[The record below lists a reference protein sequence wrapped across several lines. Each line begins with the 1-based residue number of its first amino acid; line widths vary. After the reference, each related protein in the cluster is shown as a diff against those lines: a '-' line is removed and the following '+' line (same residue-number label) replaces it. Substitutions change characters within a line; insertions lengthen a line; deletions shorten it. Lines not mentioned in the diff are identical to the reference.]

1 VIPKLTGVAVG
12 AALVVGFGVC
22 YLLVGRTHT
31 ERIAQLQAEAAR
43 QREQAVAWYDV
54 ARSIQGRVDT
64 EYVAQVKAVA
74 AVQAETDKV
83 LARVEQEFPD
93 CAPVVEACRLRI
105 EAERDTSARWRTL
118 LEEQKQAAA
127 AFQRA
132 ADSALAAERN
142 QRKAVAAHR
151 GFRLPLLN
159 LPLAVI
165 GDYTPRTGAVG
176 VTVATRLREPF
187 WVGVRI
193 ER

>member
-1 VIPKLTGVAVG
+1 MTRLTGVVVG
-12 AALVVGFGVC
+12 AALVAGFGVC

-64 EYVAQVKAVA
+64 AVVVQTR
-74 AVQAETDKV
+74 AVERVQRITDSV
-83 LARVEQEFPD
+83 LVEVEREFPD

-105 EAERDTSARWRTL
+105 EAERDTSARWRVL
-118 LEEQKQAAA
+118 LDEQKQAAA

-151 GFRLPLLN
+151 GFRLPLLH
-159 LPLAVI
+159 LPLSVI